1 MPVAEKNPSVPFL
14 LNFFFFFTA
23 TRRIRANA
31 VPTIFLLV
39 DLSYNCLTEL
49 KLSDV
54 EMTPLVQV
62 QGKGGAGGYKNDRC

>member
-1 MPVAEKNPSVPFL
+1 M
-14 LNFFFFFTA
+14 
-23 TRRIRANA
+23 RYQ
-31 VPTIFLLV
+31 TIFLLV